1 MKYYLDINDDE
12 LAEQLQRIDDDKISQ
27 TLRELVESESSDERD
42 GENLSDKE
50 QRRELQR
57 FLRGERRTDPRLGR

>member
-1 MKYYLDINDDE
+1 MKYYLNINDDE

-27 TLRELVESESSDERD
+27 TLRELVERESPDEHD
-42 GENLSDKE
+42 EENLSDEE